1 MKKKWRWGGVCWS
14 KGIPSLD
21 SSRSGP
27 RSRRWCATS
36 APSEDERWTRSGGGR
51 EEGTDRT
58 RTHLQNFLG
67 FGTPCRVEVEF
78 RGGQDQRT
86 IKVKKKKSDVVEELP
101 LFRTGDTL
109 SGQIKVIPLP
119 GKKVDHAGIKVELI
133 GQIDLQHD
141 RGGSYDFLSLVREV
155 EPAGEMY
162 TTKAMPFEFNAVEMQ
177 YESYAGIHVH
187 LRYLL
192 RVTITRNYAVNIVKE
207 RHFWVENPSALPE
220 GLTPIKME
228 VGIEDCLHIEFEY
241 NKGHYHLKD
250 VVVGKI
256 YFMLVRIRLKHM
268 ELEIRKRETCGS
280 GTHTHNESETLAKYE
295 IMDGAPV
302 RGESIPIRLFLS
314 PYQLTPTY
322 KNINN
327 KFSVRYFINLVLV
340 DEEDRRPASGFRTPC
355 SPPKLVACGLHE
367 GVGPIGSQR
376 ECEHGKVGPP
386 QEFFVVVFWQL
397 LLAAEDRSEGH
408 GAGSVLHRGESRPV
422 AILQP
427 SVSVP
432 APKQV
437 VYHEGQG
444 GDHHEAVA
452 DP

>member
-1 MKKKWRWGGVCWS
+1 M
-14 KGIPSLD
+14 
-21 SSRSGP
+21 
-27 RSRRWCATS
+27 
-36 APSEDERWTRSGGGR
+36 
-51 EEGTDRT
+51 
-58 RTHLQNFLG
+58 G

-177 YESYAGIHVH
+177 YESYAGIHVQ

-340 DEEDRRPASGFRTPC
+340 DEEDRRYFKQQEIT
-355 SPPKLVACGLHE
+355 LY
-367 GVGPIGSQR
+367 R
-376 ECEHGKVGPP
+376 ET
-386 QEFFVVVFWQL
+386 
-397 LLAAEDRSEGH
+397 
-408 GAGSVLHRGESRPV
+408 
-422 AILQP
+422 
-427 SVSVP
+427 
-432 APKQV
+432 
-437 VYHEGQG
+437 
-444 GDHHEAVA
+444 
-452 DP
+452 

>member
-1 MKKKWRWGGVCWS
+1 M
-14 KGIPSLD
+14 
-21 SSRSGP
+21 
-27 RSRRWCATS
+27 
-36 APSEDERWTRSGGGR
+36 
-51 EEGTDRT
+51 
-58 RTHLQNFLG
+58 NFLG

-177 YESYAGIHVH
+177 YESYAGIHVQ

-340 DEEDRRPASGFRTPC
+340 DEEDRRLIPSYRWSMKYTTAATASGRLATAKATLYALGPTHSSAVFLPAAIPLCTIAKMRSNHTTAAWLFPPANPC
-355 SPPKLVACGLHE
+355 STASTNFPPY
-367 GVGPIGSQR
+367 P
-376 ECEHGKVGPP
+376 
-386 QEFFVVVFWQL
+386 
-397 LLAAEDRSEGH
+397 
-408 GAGSVLHRGESRPV
+408 
-422 AILQP
+422 
-427 SVSVP
+427 
-432 APKQV
+432 
-437 VYHEGQG
+437 
-444 GDHHEAVA
+444 
-452 DP
+452 